1 MKIRIISVS
10 GGPNE
15 LWLNKSNRVKW
26 IFEPQ
31 KRNEKKK
38 INQTENPNTLLV
50 FVFFARDEKNTAT
63 STFDRI
69 HERNKGQRQMH
80 KIHKSCC
87 NNTYPRLIC

>member
-15 LWLNKSNRVKW
+15 LWLNTSNRVKW

-50 FVFFARDEKNTAT
+50 FVLFARNEKKTQQHRHSIEYTKETKGKGKCTRYTNRAAT
-63 STFDRI
+63 TPIPD
-69 HERNKGQRQMH
+69 
-80 KIHKSCC
+80 
-87 NNTYPRLIC
+87 

>member
-15 LWLNKSNRVKW
+15 LWLNTSNRVKW

-38 INQTENPNTLLV
+38 SIKQKILILYWFLFCSPEMKKTQPHRHSIEYTKETKGKGKCTRYTNR
-50 FVFFARDEKNTAT
+50 AAT
-63 STFDRI
+63 TPIPD
-69 HERNKGQRQMH
+69 
-80 KIHKSCC
+80 
-87 NNTYPRLIC
+87 